1 MVGVDYSTAVRGLAK
16 KHTERLQD
24 DNRLTASMLTT
35 RMRVQEANAAQRK
48 KNLQDRG
55 ITGKMK
61 MQTRQMREN
70 VKEEEEAVVVT
81 EGNVR
86 GDNQKVKEF

>member
-1 MVGVDYSTAVRGLAK
+1 MEWTIQLQYEDWQRNTQ
-16 KHTERLQD
+16 RLQD

-61 MQTRQMREN
+61 MQTRFNRCERM
-70 VKEEEEAVVVT
+70 
-81 EGNVR
+81 
-86 GDNQKVKEF
+86 

>member
-1 MVGVDYSTAVRGLAK
+1 MEWTIQLQYEDWQRNTQ
-16 KHTERLQD
+16 RLQD